1 MFKKA
6 KQFALSR
13 RASTTK
19 QTNSGGLSTPYLPTV
34 TPDAVSPGIR
44 DQVQYSSAY
53 HESEPTRDGLPTI
66 TVDSEDVDGLQ
77 DRGETTLC
85 VTCGPLTTC
94 TEQPVSTIDIFR
106 SADGHCSICLLFSSV
121 CLLADNNVSVGYLS
135 SWSGIKGG
143 FGVYLI
149 TKIIEGGLQRP
160 GITVAVVVLAV
171 DGERSPSPFPWLPNV
186 TKSPFTRSQVRD
198 TQMLSAWIGE
208 CQANHPSCRQ
218 DMLPKLPTRII
229 DVGSNTVQPSLKIT
243 NGEVGRYLALSHR
256 WGTLNSQVKMLV
268 TKRGSIEDFCRE
280 ISLDLFPLTF
290 RHAIEV
296 SRSLGIQYIWID
308 SLCIIQDDYQDWEIE
323 AARMGDIYEN
333 AYATLFAERAAHC
346 DEGLFQNEEDKSI
359 TNDFI
364 REIKYQDPQT
374 GDNYWIL
381 ASTRHTYYPNSLAPE
396 EAFCLVD
403 KAVSQLQ
410 NRGWIMQEEI
420 LSRRKI
426 CFSSTELHWQC
437 ASISRCECGLQSL
450 TEARFTD
457 NDLTRNLL
465 MTQRSDGN
473 VTRGLSAS
481 NSSRRLAGRTTD
493 LNKSWKKL
501 VEMYGHRTFTYERDR
516 LSALA
521 GVASKLGRP
530 PENYWAGIWR
540 ENANSQLLWR
550 GWNRPDALCARHE
563 TYCAP
568 TWSWASL
575 QGGIVFCSFGTD
587 SRQYPATQIWK
598 VMDGSCKPSGENPLG
613 PVSMGTVRVQS
624 KVVEVFV
631 DECKGPAPKI
641 DTYAA
646 MQSHERRGIHERTR
660 EGKTYH
666 LIVRPT
672 QAGNTSMLEAGPS
685 VISLD
690 TVDDWEMFA
699 GKTEQRFLYLIAQVG
714 SATGA
719 AMTDYTLRTMG
730 LLIRESASHPGCWE
744 RVCMV
749 APRGWWGD
757 WQVLAEDRELVLR

>member
-6 KQFALSR
+6 KQFALGR
-13 RASTTK
+13 LISTTK
-19 QTNSGGLSTPYLPTV
+19 QRNDAGPAGLSPDSAEVASPELRTQVEQSSSFQHSTP
-34 TPDAVSPGIR
+34 AV
-44 DQVQYSSAY
+44 
-53 HESEPTRDGLPTI
+53 DGLPTI
-66 TVDSEDVDGLQ
+66 TIYDE
-77 DRGETTLC
+77 ETSGSQGPSTATLC
-85 VTCGPLTTC
+85 ETCGPLTTC

-121 CLLADNNVSVGYLS
+121 CLLADSNDSVGYLS
-135 SWSGIKGG
+135 SWSGSKGG

-149 TKIIEGGLQRP
+149 SKSIEGGVQRP
-160 GITVAVVVLAV
+160 DATVAVVVLAV

-186 TKSPFTRSQVRD
+186 TKSPFERGQLRD
-198 TQMLSAWIGE
+198 TQNISAWISD
-208 CQANHPSCRQ
+208 CLVNHPSCRQ

-229 DVGSNTVQPSLKIT
+229 DVGSSTVQPALKIT

-256 WGTLNSQVKMLV
+256 WGILDTQVKMLV
-268 TKRGSIEDFCRE
+268 TKRASIEEFCRG
-280 ISLDLFPLTF
+280 IPMASFPQTF

-296 SRSLGIQYIWID
+296 SRSLGIQYLWID
-308 SLCIIQDDYQDWEIE
+308 SLCIVQDDFQDWEIE

-333 AYATLFAERAAHC
+333 AYATLFAERASHC
-346 DEGLFQNEEDKSI
+346 DEGLFSTEEDKST
-359 TNDFI
+359 TNELI
-364 REIKYQDPQT
+364 REIKYQDPRT
-374 GDNYWIL
+374 GDSCWIL
-381 ASTRHTYYPNSLAPE
+381 ASTRHTYYPNSLAPD

-465 MTQRSDGN
+465 LTERRDGI

-481 NSSRRLAGRTTD
+481 NSTRRLAGRTTD

-501 VEMYGHRTFTYERDR
+501 VEMYGERTFTYESDR

-540 ENANSQLLWR
+540 EDANSQLLWR
-550 GWNRPDALCARHE
+550 GWNRPAAPCSRHE

-568 TWSWASL
+568 SWSWASI
-575 QGGIVFCSFGTD
+575 QGGVAFCSFGTD
-587 SRQYPATQIWK
+587 SRQHPSTPIW
-598 VMDGSCKPSGENPLG
+598 VVLEGSCEPSGENPMG
-613 PVSMGTVRVQS
+613 PVSTGMVRVQS
-624 KVVEVFV
+624 RVVEVFV
-631 DECKGPAPKI
+631 DECEGVAPRI
-641 DTYAA
+641 DSYAN
-646 MQSHERRGIHERTR
+646 MQSFERRGIYQVKRGGEM
-660 EGKTYH
+660 YH
-666 LIVRPT
+666 LLLRSPRQGGGDT
-672 QAGNTSMLEAGPS
+672 ADPS
-685 VISLD
+685 VVALD
-690 TVDDWEMFA
+690 TAEDWGFFA
-699 GKTEQRFLYLIAQVG
+699 ERKGVRLLYLIAQVG

-730 LLIRESASHPGCWE
+730 LLIRESVSYPGCWE
-744 RVCMV
+744 RVCVV
-749 APRGWWGD
+749 APQGWWGD
-757 WQVLAEDRELVLR
+757 WRVLGEDREIVLR